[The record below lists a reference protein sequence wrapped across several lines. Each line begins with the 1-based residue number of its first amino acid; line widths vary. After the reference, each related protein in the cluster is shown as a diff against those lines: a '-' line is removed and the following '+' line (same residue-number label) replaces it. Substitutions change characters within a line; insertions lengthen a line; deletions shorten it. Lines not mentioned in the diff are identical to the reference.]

1 MGFKEE
7 EDSFLSGKGTGNG
20 GGQNESPG
28 NGKEGS
34 GSSGLNSRELW
45 FWLCNIENVG
55 PVIIEALLKY
65 FKEPEAVYDAAE
77 AELLK
82 INGIGKTRIN
92 NIMKGKEP
100 EIIRR
105 KMEDMEKKGIHFLS
119 YYDEA
124 FPQKLRDIE
133 NPPYWIYYKG
143 RLPDVRFPVLAVVG
157 ARECSGYG
165 RDVAK
170 YLSCRLSKCGVQI
183 ISGMARG
190 IDSAAHRGAL
200 LAAGYGR
207 EPERGYGSETEG
219 GCSSENPGR
228 YFSENGAP
236 TFAVLG
242 CGVDVCY
249 PPENYSLYSEI
260 NKNGGIISEY
270 PMGIGPFPGNFPRRN
285 RIISGLSDGILV
297 IEARERSGSLITA
310 NLGLGQGKDVFAVP
324 GRINDELSK
333 GCNDLIRLG
342 AGLTEKPEDILD
354 SLAMRFPYLFTEFN
368 DKSAQNIKTE
378 TASGLSAFEE
388 ILYNCLTVEPKHI
401 SCILEESGLGFSQLI
416 EGLFDLEKKGM
427 IQMCGQNYYRRV
439 LGESLPLSIS

>member
-1 MGFKEE
+1 MGFKE
-7 EDSFLSGKGTGNG
+7 LSG
-20 GGQNESPG
+20 SR
-28 NGKEGS
+28 
-34 GSSGLNSRELW
+34 GLNSRELW

-55 PVIIEALLKY
+55 PVIIEALLNY
-65 FKEPEAVYDAAE
+65 FKEPEAVYDATE
-77 AELLK
+77 AELLR

-92 NIMKGKEP
+92 NIMKGKDP

-183 ISGMARG
+183 VSGMARG

-207 EPERGYGSETEG
+207 EPERGYGSEREG
-219 GCSSENPGR
+219 GCNSEAPGG
-228 YFSENGAP
+228 YFSKNGAP

-297 IEARERSGSLITA
+297 IEAREKSGSLITA
-310 NLGLGQGKDVFAVP
+310 NLGLSQGKDVFAVP

-354 SLAMRFPYLFTEFN
+354 SLAIRFPYLFTEFN
-368 DKSAQNIKTE
+368 DKNAKKIKAE
-378 TASGLSAFEE
+378 TASTQEGYKNNTGLTALEE
-388 ILYNCLTVEPKHI
+388 ILYNALTVEPKHI